1 MSGRLL
7 RRRGTA
13 ADHATFTG
21 AEGEFTYDKTNKRI
35 IAHDGSTTGG
45 IPAAKLSEVVTAT
58 RTAVSDAAYTVLTTD
73 RIVAYTSISAA
84 RTVSLPAAST
94 YPVGAPLWVI
104 DESGSCSGTNTIT
117 VARAAADTID
127 GATNAVLD
135 APYAA
140 MCLTSN
146 GMSKWTLISGEPS
159 LSPAMV
165 GINAT
170 PDSTNRLSVNSSALL
185 FSNVG
190 NGVQVKVN
198 KNAAADTASFLFQT
212 GFSGRA
218 EIGTTGDN
226 DLHFKVSPDGSN
238 FYDAIQ
244 LAASSGIVILPIG
257 QLKFPA
263 VQNPSSDANTL
274 DDYEE
279 GTWTPTL
286 RFGGATT
293 GITYTTQLG
302 RYTKIGN
309 RVFADINIALSSK
322 GTATGTATIAGLPFP
337 QAASVNGCVMP
348 SYYGNMTGLTGGL
361 SGYVSVFGTT
371 ATINQGGAT
380 GVAAVTDANFTNST
394 QLQLHLDYFV

>member
-13 ADHATFTG
+13 AEHATFTG
-21 AEGEFTYDKTNKRI
+21 AEGEFTYDKSNKRI
-35 IAHDGSTTGG
+35 IAHDGSTMGG

-58 RTAVSDAAYTVLTTD
+58 RTSISDAAYTVLTTD

-104 DESGSCSGTNTIT
+104 DESGSCSGTSTIT
-117 VARAAADTID
+117 VARAWSDTID
-127 GATNAVLD
+127 GATNVVLD
-135 APYAA
+135 VPYAA

-146 GMSKWTLISGEPS
+146 GLSKWTLISGEPN

-190 NGVQVKVN
+190 NGVQLKVN

-212 GFSGRA
+212 AFSGRA

-244 LAASSGIVILPIG
+244 LAASSGIVILPMG

-263 VQNPSSDANTL
+263 IQNPSPDANTL

-279 GTWTPTL
+279 GIWTPTL

-293 GITYTTQLG
+293 GIIYSIQSG

-309 RVFADINIALSSK
+309 RVLADIILSLLSK
-322 GTATGTATIAGLPFP
+322 GTATGAATITNLPFT
-337 QAASVNGCVMP
+337 QLASINGSMVP
-348 SYYGNMTGLTGGL
+348 TYYTSMTGLAGHITGYIGA
-361 SGYVSVFGTT
+361 SSNICIINQSGTT
-371 ATINQGGAT
+371 
-380 GVAAVTDANFTNST
+380 GVSAVTDVHFTNTT
-394 QLQLHLDYFV
+394 QLQLHLAYFV